1 MEIAQTAPTQSP
13 AQAATES
20 LELGS
25 DDFLQ
30 LLVTQLTNQDPLEP
44 TSNEDLLQQL
54 SAIRDIDLSTTL
66 ADSLKTLVGNER
78 FSAAPNLI
86 GSYITTKS
94 GDETQPGLSG
104 MVVGVQYDD
113 DGKATLDLAT
123 GETVP
128 LGDIQSIQ
136 SSEHAAASLV
146 GKTVVGVDR
155 SNPENPKAVQ
165 GIVTS
170 FTNENDRI
178 KLELDTGQQI
188 DLADIVTVTA

>member
-1 MEIAQTAPTQSP
+1 MEIAEIASNQSP
-13 AQAATES
+13 AQNASQS

-44 TSNEDLLQQL
+44 TSNEDLLKQL

-86 GSYITTKS
+86 GSYITTNPKD
-94 GDETQPGLSG
+94 DELNGLSG
-104 MVVGVQYDD
+104 IVIGVQYDEQ
-113 DGKATLDLAT
+113 GHATLNLDT
-123 GETVP
+123 GESVS

-136 SSEHAAASLV
+136 SAENAAATLV
-146 GKTVVGVDR
+146 GRTVAGLDR
-155 SNPENPKAVQ
+155 SDPNDPKPVN
-165 GIVTS
+165 GVVTA
-170 FTNENDRI
+170 FTKENDRI
-178 KLELDTGQQI
+178 MLELDTGQQI
-188 DLADIVTVTA
+188 DLADIVSVTA